1 MLTGAVAFFEGMPE
15 RSIVSWTMVI
25 DGLTANGRGKEVV
38 SLFEAMMG
46 AGVAPADVAF
56 IGVC

>member
-1 MLTGAVAFFEGMPE
+1 MPE
-15 RSIVSWTMVI
+15 RSIVSWATAI
-25 DGLTANGRGKEVV
+25 DGLTANGRGKKVV